1 MSDNVVAIARIGKAA
16 NSTDPN
22 DFIFHSSYNTFK
34 IVVEGTK
41 SVTLAAATNNQNFTQ
56 AHGLRF
62 IPLVDAFA
70 KLSSVAV
77 AARPN
82 GIIIEGWGN
91 KASFF
96 GDITFNFISADA
108 TNITFNLS
116 NANASTKDVS
126 IRYFCLEKVD

>member
-1 MSDNVVAIARIGKAA
+1 MTYIVAVSKIGKRVD
-16 NSTDPN
+16 STDPN

-34 IVVEGTK
+34 IVLEGTK
-41 SVTLAAATNNQNFTQ
+41 SVTLAAATNNQSFTQ

-70 KLSSVAV
+70 KLSTDAV
-77 AARPN
+77 VCRPN

-96 GDITFNFISADA
+96 GDVTFNYISADA

-116 NANASTKDVS
+116 NADAGTLGVS

>member
-41 SVTLAAATNNQNFTQ
+41 SITLAAATSNQSFTQ

-70 KLSSVAV
+70 KQSGFSQVC
-77 AARPN
+77 RPN
-82 GIIIEGWGN
+82 GILIEGWGK

-96 GDITFNFISADA
+96 GDVQFNYVSADA
-108 TNITFNLS
+108 TNIIFNFN
-116 NANASTKDVS
+116 NADAGTIDVS